1 MSSRDPDGNP
11 SRKFGKIGAEIWAFL
26 KRHWIQGLL
35 LVPGALAVT
44 IIHEAAHAAA
54 VMASGGEVTQFVVI
68 PGRREWGHVA
78 YQFPPGVVA
87 PSRGIALAPYFL
99 WVFLSLWALTLSWR
113 PRPVSRSAAPFLWIW
128 LYVVPLADVA
138 NAAFPYL
145 LGGDN
150 DFRTAFGAPGI
161 AAWLGIGLTG
171 VMVCLGGYPIQ
182 RRLYRGD
189 ALSSAAYGVLVAM
202 VVFFLVAVSSMSRGG

>member
-1 MSSRDPDGNP
+1 MNAKDPGGAR
-11 SRKFGKIGAEIWAFL
+11 SRKLGSTGQEIWVFL

-44 IIHEAAHAAA
+44 VVHETAHAAA
-54 VMASGGEVTQFVVI
+54 VMVSGGEITQFVVI
-68 PGRREWGHVA
+68 PVGLEWGHVA
-78 YQFPPGVVA
+78 YRFPAGVVP
-87 PSRGIALAPYFL
+87 PSRWIALAPYLL
-99 WVFLSLWALTLSWR
+99 WVFLSLWVLALSRRAR
-113 PRPVSRSAAPFLWIW
+113 PFSRSAAPFLWIW

-161 AAWLGIGLTG
+161 AAWLGIGLAG
-171 VMVCLGGYPIQ
+171 WMVCLGGYPIQ

-189 ALSSAAYGVLVAM
+189 ALSAAAYGVLVA
-202 VVFFLVAVSSMSRGG
+202 VVVILLIAGASMTRG